1 MSGFDHFLNTID
13 NRLVDPHSRTPSMS
27 FHEQE
32 MKNYTD
38 LFKNNKNL
46 PQTTWAPALS
56 SPTSMLIKSKG
67 EYFLSRPAH
76 IQAKKHRL
84 KQRKKETGSQAQE
97 L

>member
-1 MSGFDHFLNTID
+1 MSGFDQFLDTID
-13 NRLVDPHSRTPSMS
+13 HRLVDPHSKTPSMS

-67 EYFLSRPAH
+67 EYFLSRPAY
-76 IQAKKHRL
+76 I
-84 KQRKKETGSQAQE
+84 
-97 L
+97 